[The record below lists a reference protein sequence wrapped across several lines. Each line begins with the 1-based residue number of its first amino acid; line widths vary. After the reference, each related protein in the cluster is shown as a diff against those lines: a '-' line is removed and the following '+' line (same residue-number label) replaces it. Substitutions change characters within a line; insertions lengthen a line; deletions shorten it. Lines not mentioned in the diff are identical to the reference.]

1 MAKILFFAIA
11 SEITGINEIN
21 FQIKN
26 EINVDKLWLELSLL
40 FPKLIESKNN
50 FRVAVDMV
58 YVKNDFIVNDNSLIA
73 IIPPVSGG

>member
-26 EINVDKLWLELSLL
+26 EINVDKLWLELSFL